1 MNMKKTYINPT
12 IEVVKI
18 QTTGM
23 LAVSLPKGATDP
35 DGVDNESEVLG
46 RDFDFDD
53 DEEY

>member
-1 MNMKKTYINPT
+1 MKKTYINPT

-23 LAVSLPKGATDP
+23 LAVSLPKDTL

-53 DEEY
+53 EEY